1 MLIYQLTD
9 IPKTA
14 AALICHWQPSAHDRG
29 GLDSQ
34 HASDTMLSVK
44 LSHMPGRSRHSWE
57 GHPLMIYIR
66 GSCTL
71 SRLTHR
77 GGRSRFTLPR
87 LAQHGIPHCL
97 DEMKPTKMYHR
108 GMIYGLNQTLLVP
121 EHRERY
127 ADSGFRMHYMVR
139 SIGKVPAE
147 QSERTTEFLSCV
159 RRVLGKARQ

>member
-1 MLIYQLTD
+1 MPL
-9 IPKTA
+9 A
-14 AALICHWQPSAHDRG
+14 AQYSRLGW
-29 GLDSQ
+29 SQ

-44 LSHMPGRSRHSWE
+44 LSHMPGRCRHSWE
-57 GHPLMIYIR
+57 DHPLMINTR
-66 GSCTL
+66 GSCTF

-87 LAQHGIPHCL
+87 LAQHGIPRCP
-97 DEMKPTKMYHR
+97 DEKKPTKVYHR

-127 ADSGFRMHYMVR
+127 AGSGFRVLGCMMR

-147 QSERTTEFLSCV
+147 QSERTTELLSCV